1 MRQNEA
7 VQFGYIHSSPYCP
20 PEEKKERMISTDDSA
35 YGRIVDI
42 RIRNEESKMKHL
54 NFAKA
59 FCRVP
64 FLVFLLAVGCEREDR
79 SKVVEDGSATQAEIS
94 FRHKIETLVERLDG
108 KENVFR
114 KTAYGLCC
122 DIREESQLDVR
133 RRLLAVYTNAIKNIS
148 VEVSLDSLNDE
159 AGLNG
164 IDVRLR
170 NSWHLAEWGTAVLFD
185 FAPANSEG
193 WDFLIAG
200 VLRWRNA
207 LAMTDKKV
215 HQDSVT
221 VQWRKRLSAFKRH
234 LSSMYES
241 KFWGLGKT
249 YWSLRHRMSIK
260 QRQEVRKKVMEA
272 LGALPPDMAKDE
284 EK

>member
-1 MRQNEA
+1 MHRKIFLIWVISMFIFSSCCFAFGPSSQN
-7 VQFGYIHSSPYCP
+7 I
-20 PEEKKERMISTDDSA
+20 
-35 YGRIVDI
+35 
-42 RIRNEESKMKHL
+42 
-54 NFAKA
+54 
-59 FCRVP
+59 
-64 FLVFLLAVGCEREDR
+64 
-79 SKVVEDGSATQAEIS
+79 
-94 FRHKIETLVERLDG
+94 
-108 KENVFR
+108 
-114 KTAYGLCC
+114 
-122 DIREESQLDVR
+122 
-133 RRLLAVYTNAIKNIS
+133 
-148 VEVSLDSLNDE
+148 
-159 AGLNG
+159 LNG

-170 NSWHLAEWGTAVLFD
+170 NSWHLAEWGTAVPFD

-284 EK
+284 AK

>member
-1 MRQNEA
+1 M
-7 VQFGYIHSSPYCP
+7 
-20 PEEKKERMISTDDSA
+20 
-35 YGRIVDI
+35 
-42 RIRNEESKMKHL
+42 
-54 NFAKA
+54 
-59 FCRVP
+59 
-64 FLVFLLAVGCEREDR
+64 
-79 SKVVEDGSATQAEIS
+79 
-94 FRHKIETLVERLDG
+94 
-108 KENVFR
+108 
-114 KTAYGLCC
+114 
-122 DIREESQLDVR
+122 
-133 RRLLAVYTNAIKNIS
+133 AVYTNAIKNIS

-185 FAPANSEG
+185 FDPANSEG

-284 EK
+284 AK